1 MRAALPLQNLIG
13 NGEVKIK
20 INGFGFTL
28 GVIHLYAK
36 KRTPWRKMVNGLVKV
51 IRILIVGR
59 VIDSDTPSTLLG
71 NDVPTYC
78 ISLKCGAVKITGT
91 TLVNDRISIN
101 FTGEFIVDVD
111 SLKIRANNVSV
122 ENESD

>member
-1 MRAALPLQNLIG
+1 M
-13 NGEVKIK
+13 
-20 INGFGFTL
+20 
-28 GVIHLYAK
+28 
-36 KRTPWRKMVNGLVKV
+36 
-51 IRILIVGR
+51 
-59 VIDSDTPSTLLG
+59 IDSDTPSTLLA

-78 ISLKCGAVKITGT
+78 ISLKCRAVKITGT

-101 FTGEFIVDVD
+101 FTGEFIVDID